1 MRGAPHFQSRG
12 RIMATFQ
19 LIPLEEARRLVM
31 AQRRLTETEYREY
44 VSTLDA
50 NTAGRIELGDGDRPI
65 SVRAR
70 LKAAAK
76 ADGKVLEIQRQGN
89 ALVFW
94 LAENGSGQ

>member
-1 MRGAPHFQSRG
+1 
-12 RIMATFQ
+12 MATFQ

-44 VSTLDA
+44 VSTLDG
-50 NTAGRIELGDGDRPI
+50 NTAGRIELSDGDRPI

-76 ADGKVLEIQRQGN
+76 AAGKVLEIQRQGN

-94 LAENGSGQ
+94 LAENESEQ